1 MTTDKRFAVLIDADN
16 ISDRYI
22 KTILDEMAGEGEVT
36 YKRIY
41 GDWTKPALAPWK
53 KVLLEYSVT
62 PIQQYSYTTG
72 KNATD
77 SAMIIDAMD
86 ILYSGNV
93 EGFCLV
99 TSDSDF
105 TRLASRLRESG
116 MLVVGMGEK
125 KTPKAFSTAC
135 NKFKY
140 LDILSGSKASS
151 KTSRAEKERA
161 AAKAAEK
168 EKAEKEKAE
177 KAAAKAAEKEKAEKE
192 KAEKEKAA
200 KSDASGKLS
209 KIKSVKVLS
218 KVKEEPPVEIH
229 EEPLEEE
236 EAITSLDEIKRS
248 LIDILR
254 EDSDEDGWVSTSDLG
269 NKLLKRYSDFDV
281 RNYGYSKLT
290 PFLKS
295 LKGFEM
301 KSVRNENSSVKQV
314 YLREEQE
321 SDYRG

>member
-1 MTTDKRFAVLIDADN
+1 MTNDKRFAVLIDADN
-16 ISDRYI
+16 ISDKYI
-22 KTILDEMAGEGEVT
+22 KTILDELAVEGEVT

-41 GDWTKPALAPWK
+41 GDWTKPSLAPWK

-93 EGFCLV
+93 DGFCLA

-116 MLVVGMGEK
+116 MMVIGMGEH
-125 KTPKAFSTAC
+125 KTPKAFTSAC

-140 LDILSGSKASS
+140 LDILSGKLPKAPVKTAKAS
-151 KTSRAEKERA
+151 KTA
-161 AAKAAEK
+161 AAKAAKPAKELK
-168 EKAEKEKAE
+168 ETKKKHEKALPKPE
-177 KAAAKAAEKEKAEKE
+177 
-192 KAEKEKAA
+192 
-200 KSDASGKLS
+200 LP
-209 KIKSVKVLS
+209 
-218 KVKEEPPVEIH
+218 KEEPKEEILDLTPELP
-229 EEPLEEE
+229 EETITPLSSIM
-236 EAITSLDEIKRS
+236 ASLVS
-248 LIDILR
+248 ILR

-281 RNYGYSKLT
+281 RNYGFTRLT

-301 KSVRNENSSVKQV
+301 KSVRNENSNVKQV
-314 YLREEQE
+314 YLREEQQ
-321 SDYRG
+321 D

>member
-1 MTTDKRFAVLIDADN
+1 
-16 ISDRYI
+16 
-22 KTILDEMAGEGEVT
+22 
-36 YKRIY
+36 
-41 GDWTKPALAPWK
+41 
-53 KVLLEYSVT
+53 
-62 PIQQYSYTTG
+62 
-72 KNATD
+72 
-77 SAMIIDAMD
+77 MIIDAMD

-105 TRLASRLRESG
+105 TRLATRLRESG

-125 KTPKAFSTAC
+125 KTPKAFTTAC

-140 LDILSGSKASS
+140 LDILSGSKASGKS
-151 KTSRAEKERA
+151 EKS
-161 AAKAAEK
+161 
-168 EKAEKEKAE
+168 KAE
-177 KAAAKAAEKEKAEKE
+177 KA

-200 KSDASGKLS
+200 KTC

-218 KVKEEPPVEIH
+218 KIKEEPPVEIH
-229 EEPLEEE
+229 EEIPEEPEETITPL
-236 EAITSLDEIKRS
+236 AEIKSS

>member
-125 KTPKAFSTAC
+125 KTPKAFTTAC

-151 KTSRAEKERA
+151 KASKSDSHKA
-161 AAKAAEK
+161 AA
-168 EKAEKEKAE
+168 KAEKEKA
-177 KAAAKAAEKEKAEKE
+177 AAAKAEKERLEKEKAE

-200 KSDASGKLS
+200 KAEKPS
-209 KIKSVKVLS
+209 KGSKVKSVKVLT
-218 KVKEEPPVEIH
+218 KQKEEPPVEIH
-229 EEPLEEE
+229 DEFLEEE
-236 EAITSLDEIKRS
+236 ETITPLDAIRS
-248 LIDILR
+248 TLIDILR

>member
-125 KTPKAFSTAC
+125 KTPKAFTTAC

-151 KTSRAEKERA
+151 KSSKAEKEKAKAEKEKAAAAKAEKER
-161 AAKAAEK
+161 AEK
-168 EKAEKEKAE
+168 EKAEKTSKG
-177 KAAAKAAEKEKAEKE
+177 
-192 KAEKEKAA
+192 
-200 KSDASGKLS
+200 GKV
-209 KIKSVKVLS
+209 KSVKVIPKL
-218 KVKEEPPVEIH
+218 KEEPPVEIH
-229 EEPLEEE
+229 EEPPVLEEE
-236 EAITSLDEIKRS
+236 EAITPLDAIRRS

>member
-1 MTTDKRFAVLIDADN
+1 MATSDRRFAVLIDADN
-16 ISDRYI
+16 ISDKYI
-22 KTILDEMAGEGEVT
+22 KIILDEISNDGEAT

-53 KVLLEYSVT
+53 RVLLEHSVT
-62 PIQQYSYTTG
+62 PIQQYGYTTG

-116 MLVVGMGEK
+116 MVVVGMCEK
-125 KTPKAFSTAC
+125 KTPKAFISAC

-140 LDILSGSKASS
+140 LDILSGGANMGSEKSRN
-151 KTSRAEKERA
+151 TSRSKPSQPKVSKPAPTKPA
-161 AAKAAEK
+161 STVKTPV
-168 EKAEKEKAE
+168 KAEQDLKVGKYKAQDVGIVP
-177 KAAAKAAEKEKAEKE
+177 A
-192 KAEKEKAA
+192 
-200 KSDASGKLS
+200 
-209 KIKSVKVLS
+209 
-218 KVKEEPPVEIH
+218 
-229 EEPLEEE
+229 EEE
-236 EAITSLDEIKRS
+236 DDFPVAEVTSLETIRTA
-248 LIDILR
+248 IATIIA
-254 EDSDEDGWVSTSDLG
+254 ENSDEDGWVSISDLG
-269 NKLLKRYSDFDV
+269 NRLLKRYPDFDV
-281 RNYGYSKLT
+281 RNYGFPKLT

-301 KSVRNENSSVKQV
+301 KSIRNENSSVRQV
-314 YLREEQE
+314 FLRELQPDRE
-321 SDYRG
+321 

>member
-1 MTTDKRFAVLIDADN
+1 MNNDRRFAVLIDADN
-16 ISDRYI
+16 ISDKYI
-22 KTILDEMAGEGEVT
+22 KTILDELAAEGEVT

-93 EGFCLV
+93 DGFCLV

-116 MLVVGMGEK
+116 MMVIGMGEH
-125 KTPKAFSTAC
+125 KTPKAFTSAC

-140 LDILSGSKASS
+140 LDILSGKLSKAP
-151 KTSRAEKERA
+151 EK
-161 AAKAAEK
+161 AAKAAK
-168 EKAEKEKAE
+168 
-177 KAAAKAAEKEKAEKE
+177 AAKATKPEKPVKDAKKKAVKH
-192 KAEKEKAA
+192 A
-200 KSDASGKLS
+200 KPE
-209 KIKSVKVLS
+209 
-218 KVKEEPPVEIH
+218 VKEEIKEEIKEDILDIAK
-229 EEPLEEE
+229 EEPEETITPLS
-236 EAITSLDEIKRS
+236 AIMASLVG
-248 LIDILR
+248 ILR
-254 EDSDEDGWVSTSDLG
+254 EGSDEDGWVSTSDLG

-281 RNYGYSKLT
+281 RNYGFTRLT

-301 KSVRNENSSVKQV
+301 KSVRNENSNVKQV
-314 YLREEQE
+314 YLREEQQ
-321 SDYRG
+321 D

>member
-16 ISDRYI
+16 VSDRYI
-22 KTILDEMAGEGEVT
+22 KTMLDEMAGEGEVT

-41 GDWTKPALAPWK
+41 GDWTKPSLAPWK

-140 LDILSGSKASS
+140 LDILSGSKASNKS
-151 KTSRAEKERA
+151 EKAKAEKA
-161 AAKAAEK
+161 
-168 EKAEKEKAE
+168 KAEKEKAAKADKE
-177 KAAAKAAEKEKAEKE
+177 KAAAAAKLAEKE

-200 KSDASGKLS
+200 KTS

-218 KVKEEPPVEIH
+218 KIKEEPPVEFH
-229 EEPLEEE
+229 EEPPVEEE
-236 EAITSLDEIKRS
+236 ETITSLDEIKRS